1 MSLEPK
7 ILVKL
12 VKESLENKNID
23 FEKEINSFGQIHA
36 VKSRIAGKGFTL
48 QEHIKGLVYSLL
60 SRQRVW
66 KSLLPHLKKIDSIF
80 YFYSPEKLINA
91 DPEWLIEKIVE
102 IKCGNML
109 IEKQIKALSDNIK
122 ILKKLHSYI
131 EMKINEIYKH
141 HNDIIRGQNIVE
153 DLANR
158 LTDPKSEHKLKQVGN
173 ALIMEYFK
181 NIGVRS
187 MKPDTHILRICGRKR
202 LGILESVEDENT
214 NNLNLLGKAQKEF
227 IDFVSKISENVPID
241 IVYYD
246 NLFWLFGA
254 KEYGEI
260 CTKKPKCYQ
269 CLLLKLCNYKQD

>member
-12 VKESLENKNID
+12 VKESLKNKNID

-36 VKSRIAGKGFTL
+36 VKSRIDGKEFTL

-80 YFYSPEKLINA
+80 CFYAPEKLINA

-102 IKCGNML
+102 INCGNML
-109 IEKQIKALSDNIK
+109 IEKQMKALSDNIK

-141 HNDIIRGQNIVE
+141 HNDIII
-153 DLANR
+153 
-158 LTDPKSEHKLKQVGN
+158 SLKGHF
-173 ALIMEYFK
+173 L
-181 NIGVRS
+181 
-187 MKPDTHILRICGRKR
+187 
-202 LGILESVEDENT
+202 
-214 NNLNLLGKAQKEF
+214 
-227 IDFVSKISENVPID
+227 
-241 IVYYD
+241 
-246 NLFWLFGA
+246 
-254 KEYGEI
+254 
-260 CTKKPKCYQ
+260 
-269 CLLLKLCNYKQD
+269 

>member
-12 VKESLENKNID
+12 VKESLKNKNID

-36 VKSRIAGKGFTL
+36 VKSRIDGKGFTL

-66 KSLLPHLKKIDSIF
+66 KSLLPHLKKIDF
-80 YFYSPEKLINA
+80 
-91 DPEWLIEKIVE
+91 VE
-102 IKCGNML
+102 INCGNML
-109 IEKQIKALSDNIK
+109 IEKQMKALSDNIK

-158 LTDPKSEHKLKQVGN
+158 LTDPKSEDKLKQVGN

-214 NNLNLLGKAQKEF
+214 NNSNLLRKAQKEF
-227 IDFVSKISENVPID
+227 IDFVNKISENVPID